1 MAPQEALC
9 DPLRPFPGP
18 GRQPPDSIVFPY
30 FQPFLTGRS
39 ASWVAGDSRGGGDLG
54 RVDDSIG
61 LYRTALALAPG
72 TPAALANLGFALR
85 DRGDYTEGDATS
97 PFIPRLLPFS
107 H

>member
-1 MAPQEALC
+1 MPTPGLSREAHRHLEQAVEGAPDNPEFHLDFCVAL
-9 DPLRPFPGP
+9 
-18 GRQPPDSIVFPY
+18 
-30 FQPFLTGRS
+30 
-39 ASWVAGDSRGGGDLG
+39 GDLG